1 MNSQIIENILEKIKL
16 ATSIK
21 DLAKDFLW
29 SVAKDLD
36 ASQGAF
42 FIAKERENIHY
53 LQFVAGYAYHLA
65 ESETIEFEFG
75 EGLSGQVAKENKL
88 INIQTVPDGYIKIL
102 SGLGNASPTAMIIF
116 PVRNN
121 NQVVGVVELASFKK
135 FTEED
140 EQFIKELSV
149 KLEDALASQ
158 ITN

>member
-1 MNSQIIENILEKIKL
+1 MNSQRIENILDKIKL

-29 SVAKDLD
+29 SVAKELD

-53 LQFVAGYAYHLA
+53 LQFIAGYAYHLP
-65 ESETIEFEFG
+65 ESESIEFEFG
-75 EGLSGQVAKENKL
+75 EGLSGQVAKEDKL

-121 NQVVGVVELASFKK
+121 NKVVGVVEMASFKK

-149 KLEDALASQ
+149 KLEDALAQQ

>member
-1 MNSQIIENILEKIKL
+1 MNSQRIENILDKIKL

-29 SVAKDLD
+29 SVAKELD

-53 LQFVAGYAYHLA
+53 LQFIAGYAYHLP
-65 ESETIEFEFG
+65 ESESIEFEFG
-75 EGLSGQVAKENKL
+75 EGLSGQVAKEDKL

-121 NQVVGVVELASFKK
+121 NKVVGVVEMASFKK

-149 KLEDALASQ
+149 KLEDVLAQQ